1 MNAIWSPIP
10 RAPGYV
16 ASNTGLIAGPRGR
29 LATPATSGGYLTCSI
44 RTNGAKL
51 TTTVQRLVL
60 EAFAGPPPTSRHEAN
75 HKNGIKQD
83 NRPENLE
90 WVTPEENKRHAV
102 EVLGK
107 TPGPVP
113 KPEASDSRQPFDLD
127 LRQAGGR
134 NLHIEP
140 RLGYVAWRAVDAD
153 SGVVLYCAA
162 LKELLHQIAD
172 DLPRMLA
179 ARNFEGM

>member
-1 MNAIWSPIP
+1 MQFRKPPSHASRIRSANAE
-10 RAPGYV
+10 RD
-16 ASNTGLIAGPRGR
+16 AGVPD
-29 LATPATSGGYLTCSI
+29 
-44 RTNGAKL
+44 RT
-51 TTTVQRLVL
+51 
-60 EAFAGPPPTSRHEAN
+60 
-75 HKNGIKQD
+75 
-83 NRPENLE
+83 
-90 WVTPEENKRHAV
+90 
-102 EVLGK
+102 
-107 TPGPVP
+107 
-113 KPEASDSRQPFDLD
+113 ASDNRQPFDLD

-162 LKELLHQIAD
+162 LKELLHKIAD